1 MGYFVSQSLS
11 VILLLMLCNRRQETA
26 APSPNQAR
34 RSPATMFSPSR
45 CSMGRLM
52 GIKMVVFLD
61 MIVLVMVMVMMMVI
75 MMVMRARRF
84 PATMLSLFRCSMR
97 NLMIIRMFKM
107 MLNKNSD
114 GDGVHGHDGRMSQ
127 HFALQ

>member
-1 MGYFVSQSLS
+1 MEMGYFVSQSLS

-52 GIKMVVFLD
+52 GIEMVVFLGI
-61 MIVLVMVMVMMMVI
+61 MMVMVMVMMMV
-75 MMVMRARRF
+75 MLM
-84 PATMLSLFRCSMR
+84 TMLM
-97 NLMIIRMFKM
+97 LMEMMTRRSHYVLTLQVQQEKLIRIRWWCFWT
-107 MLNKNSD
+107 
-114 GDGVHGHDGRMSQ
+114 
-127 HFALQ
+127 

>member
-11 VILLLMLCNRRQETA
+11 VILLLMMCNRRQEMA

-52 GIKMVVFLD
+52 GIEMVVFLGI
-61 MIVLVMVMVMMMVI
+61 MMTMMMVMLMLVMMVMMT
-75 MMVMRARRF
+75 RRSHYVL
-84 PATMLSLFRCSMR
+84 TLQVQQEKL
-97 NLMIIRMFKM
+97 IRIRWWCFWT
-107 MLNKNSD
+107 
-114 GDGVHGHDGRMSQ
+114 
-127 HFALQ
+127 

>member
-1 MGYFVSQSLS
+1 MGYFVGQSLS
-11 VILLLMLCNRRQETA
+11 VILISMLCNRRQETA

-34 RSPATMFSPSR
+34 RSPATMFSLFR

-52 GIKMVVFLD
+52 GIEMVVFLGI
-61 MIVLVMVMVMMMVI
+61 MMMMVMM
-75 MMVMRARRF
+75 ARRL
-84 PATMLSLFRCSMR
+84 PATILSLFRCSIR

>member
-52 GIKMVVFLD
+52 GIEMVVFLD
-61 MIVLVMVMVMMMVI
+61 IVMVMMMVMVMVMMTRMMMVI
-75 MMVMRARRF
+75 LMMARRS
-84 PATMLSLFRCSMR
+84 PATTYVLT
-97 NLMIIRMFKM
+97 
-107 MLNKNSD
+107 
-114 GDGVHGHDGRMSQ
+114 
-127 HFALQ
+127 LQEQFEEVDED